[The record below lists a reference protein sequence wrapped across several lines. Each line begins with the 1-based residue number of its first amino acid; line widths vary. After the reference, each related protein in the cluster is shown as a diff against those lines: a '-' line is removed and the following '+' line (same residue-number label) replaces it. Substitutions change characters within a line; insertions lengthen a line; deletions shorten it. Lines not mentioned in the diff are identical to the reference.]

1 MPPGAAAAAT
11 GPVTLGKRTL
21 SPKDDHDQG
30 DATPGRKRQHA
41 KDDSIR
47 VRPPRLELTDE
58 EDASA
63 LSHAG
68 DVPPDHSH
76 VRTLKRAETI
86 LVADFAEPD
95 NSSSDAGAD
104 ESSDEECALTQTVIQ
119 KMALE
124 RPSWLAITMGD
135 VTDNE
140 QGNTHGSAPNEY
152 SRGYSQAGYSQ
163 QDESQEGNSQEDNLQ
178 TGYLQEDDPQM
189 GYSQEGYPQ
198 VGYLPED
205 YWEVGYSQDD
215 DYMCY
220 SQLGS
225 YTLLDPETTDA
236 APEGNGSMHT
246 HSKVTQ
252 AHSEPTQVYSE
263 VTPACS
269 EVMPTW
275 SKTMHAHSKTAHAHS
290 KTVHSHSEA
299 THAHSKAMPAHSKPT
314 RTHSGAMRTRSKPTH
329 ARSRVLPSHPE
340 GHQGTHSG
348 SAGTASNDHHT
359 TPAHSNNRRTSEPIG
374 GWPDETNM
382 RIPKSGKPK
391 LMEQSQ
397 LLRNI
402 ITASF
407 PHLHASIMVTH
418 AFPDAVLIGSF
429 VLRAFLTATSHNPHA
444 AHVRRRIVHDHEYLA
459 KMTILPRARISVFRA
474 EVKERCVAAVTLLIN
489 VSDSPTVIANL
500 IDKQLNDNYN
510 YIFPRRSN
518 STQILSAA
526 PARSL
531 PYRSNIITSDLFPSH
546 QGFDGTI
553 SYEIPKSML
562 ALVSTAY
569 YAALYEWSN
578 GRRQQHDFTA
588 NRNTDVYKS
597 HMDSLDRIEVEHKS
611 SYHKMMTD
619 IYQLAASSI
628 GQTAV
633 PVPTLDIS
641 TLEFE

>member
-1 MPPGAAAAAT
+1 
-11 GPVTLGKRTL
+11 
-21 SPKDDHDQG
+21 
-30 DATPGRKRQHA
+30 
-41 KDDSIR
+41 
-47 VRPPRLELTDE
+47 
-58 EDASA
+58 
-63 LSHAG
+63 
-68 DVPPDHSH
+68 
-76 VRTLKRAETI
+76 
-86 LVADFAEPD
+86 
-95 NSSSDAGAD
+95 
-104 ESSDEECALTQTVIQ
+104 
-119 KMALE
+119 MALE

-135 VTDNE
+135 VMDNE
-140 QGNTHGSAPNEY
+140 QGNTHGSAPNGVSFSLVLDVLLIPTQNIPEAIRKQVIL
-152 SRGYSQAGYSQ
+152 SKM
-163 QDESQEGNSQEDNLQ
+163 NHKK
-178 TGYLQEDDPQM
+178 EDDPQM

-215 DYMCY
+215 DYMRY

-225 YTLLDPETTDA
+225 YALLDPETTDA

-246 HSKVTQ
+246 HSK
-252 AHSEPTQVYSE
+252 
-263 VTPACS
+263 
-269 EVMPTW
+269 VMPTW

-299 THAHSKAMPAHSKPT
+299 THAHSKAMPTHSKPT
-314 RTHSGAMRTRSKPTH
+314 RTHSGAMRTHSKPTH

-348 SAGTASNDHHT
+348 SAASNDHHT
-359 TPAHSNNRRTSEPIG
+359 TPAHSDNRRTSEPI
-374 GWPDETNM
+374 
-382 RIPKSGKPK
+382 GKPK

-459 KMTILPRARISVFRA
+459 KMTIL

-489 VSDSPTVIANL
+489 VSNSPTVIANL

-510 YIFPRRSN
+510 YIFPRHSN

-578 GRRQQHDFTA
+578 GRRQQHDFMA

-597 HMDSLDRIEVEHKS
+597 HMDSLDQIEVEHKS

-641 TLEFE
+641 TLEFEMISPRNLSIPEIIPKNLPKKNHLPLL